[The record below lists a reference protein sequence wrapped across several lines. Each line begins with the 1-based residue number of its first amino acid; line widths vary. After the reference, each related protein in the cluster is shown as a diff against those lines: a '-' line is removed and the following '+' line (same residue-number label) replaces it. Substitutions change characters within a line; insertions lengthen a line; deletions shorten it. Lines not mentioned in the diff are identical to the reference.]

1 MDYKNSRMI
10 GDDCIRVPFNCDQGF
25 EEYFLV
31 YVGKS
36 PYEKERHLDKVV
48 CSRGPLKEE
57 DHQKCK
63 KTEKDSCW
71 KDSLKDT
78 QVKIKTKSTKTKKKK
93 DE

>member
-48 CSRGPLKEE
+48 CARGPLTEE
-57 DHQKCK
+57 EHKKCK
-63 KTEKDSCW
+63 KTEVNSCW
-71 KDSLKDT
+71 KDNLKESKS
-78 QVKIKTKSTKTKKKK
+78 KITKTKKKK

>member
-48 CSRGPLKEE
+48 CSRGSLTEE
-57 DHQKCK
+57 EHKKCK
-63 KTEKDSCW
+63 ETEKDICW
-71 KDSLKDT
+71 KDNLKET
-78 QVKIKTKSTKTKKKK
+78 KLTKTTRTKKKNG
-93 DE
+93 